1 MYYHNEPWCA
11 TIHVDGVKM
20 CVTSDMLTVYTFGH
34 NKMLLDGF
42 DNGIIPHRNESEKNS
57 EHKMDDRIALTM
69 TVRIHEKSEEG
80 GNPHA

>member
-1 MYYHNEPWCA
+1 MYYHSEPWCA
-11 TIHVDGVKM
+11 IHVDGVKM

-69 TVRIHEKSEEG
+69 TVRIHEESEEG